1 MKRKMQIKRI
11 IKISLTTIVVA
22 IILLAAFF
30 VSVFIGVFGPLP
42 DKAELG
48 KITNEEASLVL
59 SSDGTLIGKY
69 FAENRTN
76 IKWDELP
83 QHLVDALIATEDK
96 RFFEHDGIDSRS
108 YFRVF
113 FRTIL
118 LRDRS
123 SGGGSTITQQLVK
136 NLYGRNYHNF
146 LSMPVSKLKEAI
158 IASRM
163 EDVFN
168 KNDIILLYLNSVPF
182 GEEVFG
188 VEAAAKRY
196 FDKSAKELNVQES
209 ATLVGMLK
217 ANSYYNPRLNPGHAL
232 KRRNQVIVLMK
243 QQNYLSEKEADS
255 LTETKLE
262 VKYINYQLDSQ
273 TAYFVYQVKKR
284 AGEIINNL
292 NITDGEYYDI
302 KKDGLR
308 IHTTLDVDLQ
318 KIANASANR
327 QLKKM
332 QTLLDRE
339 LNYKKSKQKWFKKD
353 KKNILNDVKWNE
365 KQNREMF
372 TNEGMKTLNIS
383 KLDSLWHYYKML
395 NASVLAVNPKNASIL
410 VWRGGNNFRY
420 LPYDLVLAKRQMAS
434 TIKPFIYAAALE
446 NGSVPCDYFDNSKK
460 VYEGFEDWNPENYD
474 KTSSDDIKV
483 AMWYA
488 LSHSMNLP
496 TIDVY
501 FKTKHKN
508 VADLCRRLG
517 LDAPYEETPAMAI
530 GTLDASLY
538 EIVKA
543 YSAFA
548 NKGYLFDDLVMIDRI
563 SDAEGN
569 IIYQNQEIQK
579 TKVLSPEIC
588 EQITNI
594 LEIAINEGTGTKIRN
609 LYGIKADLAGKT
621 GTAQNYSDA
630 WFFSYTPDLVVGT
643 WVGANS
649 PKLHFGG
656 GLGSGASLALPISG
670 NLISQIEK
678 QSDLRKK
685 YLSDFNLA
693 PEISETT
700 DCDPFREKGFIGAI
714 KRLFNE
720 TSKISKDS
728 TYKNNEDKVA
738 EDEKSGLKKFFNNLF
753 KKKDKKN
760 K

>member
-1 MKRKMQIKRI
+1 MQIKRI
-11 IKISLTTIVVA
+11 IKISITTIIVA

-42 DKAELG
+42 DKSELS
-48 KITNEEASLVL
+48 KISNEEASLVL

-83 QHLVDALIATEDK
+83 QHLTNALIATEDK
-96 RFFEHDGIDSRS
+96 RFFEHNGIDSRS

-118 LRDRS
+118 LGDRS

-136 NLYGRNYHNF
+136 NLYGRNYHSI

-163 EDVFN
+163 EDVFS

-182 GEEVFG
+182 GEEVYG

-196 FDKSAKELNVQES
+196 FDKSARELNIQES

-232 KRRNQVIVLMK
+232 KRRNQVISLMN
-243 QQNYLSEKEADS
+243 QQNYISKKEADS
-255 LTETKLE
+255 LKETKLE

-284 AGEIINNL
+284 AKEILENINTSNGEA
-292 NITDGEYYDI
+292 YDI
-302 KKDGLR
+302 NKHGLR
-308 IHTTLDVDLQ
+308 IYTTLDIQLQ
-318 KIANASANR
+318 EIANASANR

-332 QTLLDRE
+332 QNLLDNE
-339 LNYKKSKQKWFKKD
+339 LNYKKSKQKWLKND
-353 KKNILNDVKWNE
+353 KRSLLQDDKWNE
-365 KQNREMF
+365 KKNREIF
-372 TNEGMKTLNIS
+372 TTEGMKTLNIS

-395 NASVLAVNPKNASIL
+395 NASVLAVNPKNASVL

-420 LPYDLVLAKRQMAS
+420 LPYDLVMAKRQMAS

-446 NGSVPCDYFDNSKK
+446 NGSMPCDYLDNYQKE
-460 VYEGFEDWNPENYD
+460 YEGYEDWKPENYD
-474 KTSSDDIKV
+474 HSGDENIQV

-496 TIDVY
+496 TVDLY
-501 FKTKHKN
+501 FNTGHKN
-508 VADLCRRLG
+508 VADLCRRFN
-517 LDAPYEETPAMAI
+517 LDAPFEETPAMAL

-548 NKGYLFDDLVMIDRI
+548 NNGFLFDDLVLIDRI
-563 SDAEGN
+563 TNANGD
-569 IIYQNQEIQK
+569 IIYQNNEIQK

-588 EQITNI
+588 EQITNM
-594 LEIAINEGTGTKIRN
+594 LEFAINQGTGTKIRN
-609 LYGIKADLAGKT
+609 VYGIKADLAGKT

-630 WFFSYTPDLVVGT
+630 WFFSYTPDIVIGT
-643 WVGANS
+643 WVGASS

-656 GLGSGASLALPISG
+656 GLGSGSSLALPISG
-670 NLISQIEK
+670 KLISEIEK
-678 QSDLRKK
+678 KSDLRNK
-685 YLSDFNLA
+685 YLSDFNL
-693 PEISETT
+693 PQNIKQTT
-700 DCDPFREKGFIGAI
+700 DCDAFREKGFIGAM

-720 TSKISKDS
+720 TTKMSNDS
-728 TYKNNEDKVA
+728 TYNSKQEKA
-738 EDEKSGLKKFFNNLF
+738 EKEEKSGLKKFFNNLF
-753 KKKDKKN
+753 KRKDKKN